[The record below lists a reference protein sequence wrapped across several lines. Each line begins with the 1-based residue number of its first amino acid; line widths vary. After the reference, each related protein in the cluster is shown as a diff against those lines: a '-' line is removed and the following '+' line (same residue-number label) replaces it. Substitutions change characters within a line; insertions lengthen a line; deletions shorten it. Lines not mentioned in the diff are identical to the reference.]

1 MSSPLRIGINAL
13 YLIPGGVGGTEIY
26 LRSLLKALP
35 EVDDR
40 KEYFVYANAET
51 GSDLVPSLPRFHFVQ
66 TGVKARVRTA
76 RILYE
81 QVALPRLLR
90 RDGID
95 VLLNAGFTCPLS
107 FASRSVTVFYDLQH
121 KRHPEFFRW
130 FDRPFWNLLLGAS
143 AVRSR
148 ALVVISRATESD
160 LIRYYPEAQNKT
172 FVVPVGVDPE
182 FFRIAERRER
192 AAAGEPYLLTVST
205 LHPHKNLDRLMQA
218 FAEFRR
224 TRPEFRL
231 VIAGLKGFAT
241 QALEERRRNL
251 GLEDSVRFTGWI
263 PREELYLLFERAD
276 ACMAPSEFE
285 GFGMPLS
292 EALAAGIP
300 SACST
305 IEPFEEIAGD
315 AAVRFAP
322 DSISEMVGAMKVITS
337 DSGFRSRARVAGPA
351 RAHMFDWLTSAQL
364 ITDVLERTHC
374 TMRPPEGRMKL

>member
-1 MSSPLRIGINAL
+1 MSLPLRIGINAL

-26 LRSLLKALP
+26 LRSLLEALP

-40 KEYFVYANAET
+40 HEYFVYANAET
-51 GSDLVPSLPRFHFVQ
+51 GSDLLPSSPRFHFVQ
-66 TGVKARVRTA
+66 TGVKARVRPA

-81 QVALPRLLR
+81 QATLPRLLR
-90 RDGID
+90 RDAID

-107 FASRSVTVFYDLQH
+107 FADRSVTVFYDLQH

-130 FDRPFWNLLLGAS
+130 FDRPFWNLLLRAS
-143 AVRSR
+143 AARSR
-148 ALVVISRATESD
+148 SLIVISRATESD
-160 LIRYYPEAQNKT
+160 LIRYYPEAKNKT

-182 FFRIAERRER
+182 FFHIAERRQR
-192 AAAGEPYLLTVST
+192 ATASEPYLLTVST
-205 LHPHKNLDRLMQA
+205 LHPHKNLDRLLQA

-241 QALEERRRNL
+241 QTLEDKRRNL

-263 PREELYLLFERAD
+263 PREELYLLYEHAE
-276 ACMAPSEFE
+276 ACIAPSEFE

-300 SACST
+300 TACST
-305 IEPFEEIAGD
+305 IEPFNEIAGD

-322 DSISEMVGAMKVITS
+322 DSIREMVDAMKTITS
-337 DSGFRSRARVAGPA
+337 DPDFRTRACVAGPA
-351 RAHMFDWLTSAQL
+351 RARLFDWPGSARRM
-364 ITDVLERTHC
+364 LEVIEKAAR
-374 TMRPPEGRMKL
+374 R

>member
-1 MSSPLRIGINAL
+1 VSLPLRIGINAL

-35 EVDDR
+35 EVDYR
-40 KEYFVYANAET
+40 NEYFVYANAET
-51 GSDLVPSLPRFHFVQ
+51 GSDLVPSSPRFRFVQ
-66 TGVKARVRTA
+66 TGVKARVRPA

-81 QVALPRLLR
+81 QVMLPRLLR

-107 FASRSVTVFYDLQH
+107 FADQSVTVFYDLQH

-130 FDRPFWNLLLGAS
+130 FDRPFWNLLLRAS

-148 ALVVISRATESD
+148 SLIVISRATESD
-160 LIRYYPEAQNKT
+160 LIRYYPAANNKT

-182 FFRIAERRER
+182 FFRIGETRDCAT
-192 AAAGEPYLLTVST
+192 GSEPYLLTVST
-205 LHPHKNLDRLMQA
+205 LHPHKNLDRLLQA

-224 TRPEFRL
+224 SRPDFRL

-241 QALEERRRNL
+241 EALEERRRNL
-251 GLEDSVRFTGWI
+251 GLENSVRFTGWI
-263 PREELYLLFERAD
+263 PREELYLLFEGAD
-276 ACMAPSEFE
+276 ACIAPSEFE

-292 EALAAGIP
+292 EALASGIP
-300 SACST
+300 TACST

-322 DSISEMVGAMKVITS
+322 DSISEMVDAMKVITA
-337 DSGFRSRARVAGPA
+337 DGDFRARARVAGPA
-351 RAHMFDWLTSAQL
+351 RAHMFDWPASAQL
-364 ITDVLERTHC
+364 IRHVLERTHC
-374 TMRPPEGRMKL
+374 RMPPPEAK